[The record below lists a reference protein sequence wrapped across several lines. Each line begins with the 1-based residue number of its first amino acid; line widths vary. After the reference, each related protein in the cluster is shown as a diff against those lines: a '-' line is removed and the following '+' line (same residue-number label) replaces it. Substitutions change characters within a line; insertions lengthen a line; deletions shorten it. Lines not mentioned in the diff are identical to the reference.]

1 MNTLEIKKVFFT
13 DEMLCVELVDKRV
26 IMTPLS
32 WYEVLNKADEKN
44 RNNYKLIAGKKGIE
58 WEDLDYH
65 LSLEGMIKGIVP
77 PKKQTFE
84 RINMSVPVIN

>member
-13 DEMLCVELVDKRV
+13 DEMLSVELVDKRD

-44 RNNYKLIAGKKGIE
+44 VG
-58 WEDLDYH
+58 
-65 LSLEGMIKGIVP
+65 
-77 PKKQTFE
+77 
-84 RINMSVPVIN
+84 